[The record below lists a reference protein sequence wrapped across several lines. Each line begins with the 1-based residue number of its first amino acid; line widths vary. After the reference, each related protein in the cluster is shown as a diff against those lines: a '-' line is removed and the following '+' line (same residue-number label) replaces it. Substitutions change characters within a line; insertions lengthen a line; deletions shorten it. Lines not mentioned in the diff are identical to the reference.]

1 MSIRRSLTPGVMLL
15 KKSKYG
21 AKKITRNGETF
32 DSLKEYRR
40 FCQLSLLE
48 KSGDI
53 TELRRQVVFPLI
65 PTQREETCEVYTRG
79 KNKGLPKP
87 GKVLEKEVKY
97 IADFVYTERPT
108 GEVVVE
114 DVKGV
119 KTKEYIL
126 KRKMMLYFHN
136 IRIKEIE

>member
-1 MSIRRSLTPGVMLL
+1 MLL

-21 AKKITRNGETF
+21 AKKVTRDGEVF
-32 DSLKEYRR
+32 DSLREYRR
-40 FCQLSLLE
+40 FCELSRLE
-48 KSGDI
+48 EAGEI
-53 TELRRQVVFPLI
+53 TELKRQVAFPLI

-87 GKVLEKEVKY
+87 GRVLEKEVNY
-97 IADFVYTERPT
+97 IADFVYTEAST
-108 GEVVVE
+108 GEVIVE
-114 DVKGV
+114 DVKGF
-119 KTKEYIL
+119 KTKDYIL

>member
-1 MSIRRSLTPGVMLL
+1 MIL

-21 AKKITRNGETF
+21 AKKVTRGGETF

-40 FCQLSLLE
+40 FCELSLLE

-53 TELRRQVVFPLI
+53 DGLRRQVVFPLI

-97 IADFVYTERPT
+97 IADFVYTERST
-108 GEVVVE
+108 CEIIVE
-114 DVKGV
+114 DVKGF
-119 KTKEYIL
+119 KTKDYIL

-136 IRIKEIE
+136 IRIREV

>member
-1 MSIRRSLTPGVMLL
+1 M

-21 AKKITRNGETF
+21 AKKITRDGITF

-40 FCQLSLLE
+40 FCELSLLE

-53 TELRRQVVFPLI
+53 TELQRQVVFPLI

-87 GKVLEKEVKY
+87 GKVIEKEVKY
-97 IADFVYTERPT
+97 IADFVYRNSLT
-108 GEVVVE
+108 GEVIVE

-119 KTKEYIL
+119 KTKEYVL
-126 KRKMMLYFHN
+126 KRKMVLYFHN
-136 IRIKEIE
+136 IRIREV

>member
-1 MSIRRSLTPGVMLL
+1 MKR
-15 KKSKYG
+15 SKYG
-21 AKKITRNGETF
+21 AKKITRDGETF

-40 FCQLSLLE
+40 FCELSLLE
-48 KSGDI
+48 KSGGIDG
-53 TELRRQVVFPLI
+53 LRRQVVFPLI

-97 IADFVYTERPT
+97 IADFVYAEKRA
-108 GEVVVE
+108 GKAELIVE

-136 IRIKEIE
+136 IRIREV

>member
-1 MSIRRSLTPGVMLL
+1 MKR
-15 KKSKYG
+15 SKYG
-21 AKKITRNGETF
+21 AKKITRDEITF
-32 DSLKEYRR
+32 DSIREYRR
-40 FCQLSLLE
+40 FCELSLLE

-53 TELRRQVVFPLI
+53 TELQRQVVFPLI

-97 IADFVYTERPT
+97 IADFVYTERST
-108 GEVVVE
+108 GEIIVE

-136 IRIKEIE
+136 IRIREV

>member
-1 MSIRRSLTPGVMLL
+1 MLL

-21 AKKITRNGETF
+21 AKKITRDGETF
-32 DSLKEYRR
+32 DSLREYRR
-40 FCQLSLLE
+40 FCELSLLE

-53 TELRRQVVFPLI
+53 AGLRRQVVFPLI

-97 IADFVYTERPT
+97 IADFVYRDART
-108 GEVVVE
+108 GEEIVE

>member
-1 MSIRRSLTPGVMLL
+1 MLL

-21 AKKITRNGETF
+21 AKKITRDGETF

-53 TELRRQVVFPLI
+53 DGLRRQVVFPLI

-97 IADFVYTERPT
+97 IADFVYAEKRA
-108 GEVVVE
+108 GKAELIVE

-136 IRIKEIE
+136 IRIREV